1 LNKLLIKE
9 LGVIFLKSNN
19 YINVI
24 GFSLII
30 ILTGIN
36 EKMIYVS
43 SISKLLLNIVILTL
57 GVVIVTINLKML
69 IGKNRE
75 EKLQL

>member
-1 LNKLLIKE
+1 MNKLLIKE